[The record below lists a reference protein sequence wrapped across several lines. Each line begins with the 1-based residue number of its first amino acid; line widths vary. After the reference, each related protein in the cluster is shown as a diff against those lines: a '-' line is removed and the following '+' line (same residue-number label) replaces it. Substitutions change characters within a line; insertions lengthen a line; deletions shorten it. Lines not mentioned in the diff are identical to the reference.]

1 MTATTRYSLIFLF
14 FLLIGGNLFA
24 QKSKIDS
31 LETKIILA
39 HDTLRIEMLQTL
51 SSWYF
56 EVNPETARYR
66 LAEAMRLAKLYKKN
80 RDVVKIEILSG
91 DLQSRALKNYD
102 SALVYYLSALE
113 LSQQMNTPTEIPLV
127 QERIASL
134 FEQVDNWEKAFD
146 YYLQALPGYRSIGN
160 RLRELYVSQQ
170 LAYCKL
176 QMGDDPYV
184 AIGYLEEALQLARDM
199 SNKEE
204 EARCLMLLGDAQV
217 KLANY
222 KEAHNKYQEG
232 IALLETLKTSKLK
245 SEIYDKIGQT
255 FRLQNQLDAAINAL
269 VKSLDIRRQI
279 KNDALLASSF
289 NQIGALCI
297 QRREYERAIN
307 NSTLGL
313 KHAQEANND
322 QLIRD
327 AYENLYRAHL
337 ALEQFQKSAFYA
349 EQFVSINEM
358 IKSEQK
364 ESSLVRGEVD
374 YISSKQENEIA
385 MLRQKE
391 ESARFITQLLISLLL
406 LALVSAVTFIYLYR
420 GKKRAAR
427 ELAAINEKVNK
438 QNKELQELNETKDK
452 FFSIIS
458 HDLKGPLN
466 SLTSFSSLLMNHTDS
481 MSKEEIQ
488 MLAKDLDGSLKNLFA
503 LLENLLEWARSQ
515 TGNIELK
522 PVRLALSEIVDSTFK
537 VLEKSA
543 GNKEIKLKNLIQDSS
558 FAYADKN
565 AISTVIRNLVSNAVK
580 FTPQGGQIEVSCTEW
595 QDSVEISIKDN
606 GVGMPADVVEK
617 LFKIGQKHSTK
628 GTANEKGTGLGLI
641 LCKEF
646 VEKNGGKIW
655 VKSELNQGSEFI
667 FTLPLS

>member
-1 MTATTRYSLIFLF
+1 MV
-14 FLLIGGNLFA
+14 FA

-51 SSWYF
+51 ASWYF

-66 LAEAMRLAKLYKKN
+66 LAEAMRLSKLYKKN
-80 RDVVKIEILSG
+80 REVVKIEILSG

-160 RLRELYVSQQ
+160 RWRELYVSQQ

-232 IALLETLKTSKLK
+232 IAMLDALKTSKLK
-245 SEIYDKIGQT
+245 AEIYDKIGQT
-255 FRLQNQLDAAINAL
+255 FRLQNQLDVAINAL

-427 ELAAINEKVNK
+427 ELAAINEKVKK

-543 GNKEIKLKNLIQDSS
+543 GNKEINLKNLIQDSS

-580 FTPQGGQIEVSCTEW
+580 FTPQGGLIEVSCTEW
-595 QDSVEISIKDN
+595 QDSIEISIKDN